1 MNGLVVALV
10 VLAGAAP
17 ATVQTETVA
26 DPPSKLAT
34 GMWVG
39 LRGGPPKLRTA
50 LAAALQTQASI
61 RGIIDR
67 VAPDVVSLQACAWHE
82 LDCFVRPGER
92 HESRV
97 LVVGDLAKHNDRYR
111 LRVARINVDQGL
123 VIAEFHMEID
133 PQLSAIDVAN
143 QAIAGLTGEVVAA
156 PRAIA
161 TPTESAEKKP
171 KRRARTLARADVSRR
186 ARR

>member
-1 MNGLVVALV
+1 MDVLVVALV
-10 VLAGAAP
+10 MLAGEPAPAAP
-17 ATVQTETVA
+17 AVE
-26 DPPSKLAT
+26 PSREIAT

-67 VAPDVVSLQACAWHE
+67 VAPDVVSLQACGWTDIE
-82 LDCFVRPGER
+82 CFVRLGE
-92 HESRV
+92 HHDSRV
-97 LVVGDLAKHNDRYR
+97 LVVADLAKTNDRYR

-123 VIAEFHMEID
+123 VIAELRMEID
-133 PQLSAIDVAN
+133 PSLSAIEVAN
-143 QAIAGLTGEVVAA
+143 QAIAGLTSAVVAA

-161 TPTESAEKKP
+161 TPTEASEKKP
-171 KRRARTLARADVSRR
+171 KRRPRTIARAELSRR

>member
-1 MNGLVVALV
+1 MDALVVALV
-10 VLAGAAP
+10 MFAGEPEVAP
-17 ATVQTETVA
+17 VVEA
-26 DPPSKLAT
+26 PSKIAT

-50 LAAALQTQASI
+50 LAAALQTQATI

-67 VAPDVVSLQACAWHE
+67 VAPDVVSLQACAWNE
-82 LDCFVRPGER
+82 IDCFVRLGEH

-97 LVVGDLAKHNDRYR
+97 LVVADLAKLNGRYR

-123 VIAEFHMEID
+123 VIAELRMELD
-133 PQLSAIDVAN
+133 PSLSAIDVAN
-143 QAIAGLTGEVVAA
+143 QAIAGLTSEVVAA
-156 PRAIA
+156 PRVVA
-161 TPTESAEKKP
+161 TPTESAATPKP
-171 KRRARTLARADVSRR
+171 KRRARALARADVSRR

>member
-1 MNGLVVALV
+1 MDALVVALAMF
-10 VLAGAAP
+10 AGEPSSAP
-17 ATVQTETVA
+17 VA
-26 DPPSKLAT
+26 EAPSKIAT

-82 LDCFVRPGER
+82 IDCFVRLGEH

-97 LVVGDLAKHNDRYR
+97 LVVGDLAKLNDRYR

-123 VIAEFHMEID
+123 VIAELHMEID
-133 PQLSAIDVAN
+133 PSLSAIDVAN
-143 QAIAGLTGEVVAA
+143 QAIAGLTSEVVAA

-161 TPTESAEKKP
+161 TPTESSAKKP
-171 KRRARTLARADVSRR
+171 KRRARAIARADVSRR